1 MHTEAWIRDAWDA
14 AAAKIADHT
23 SRRIGAAFPHG
34 SLDGRYQLTAPS
46 YWTAGFW
53 PGLLWLLYRDGG
65 EPRLKRLAEA
75 CEERMDEVLG
85 DVGRLDHDMGFM
97 WTLTSLANW
106 QLTGSAASARRAL
119 TAASHLAG
127 RFNLKGRFIRA
138 WNHPERTGWAIID
151 CMMNLPLLYW
161 ASRHTADPR
170 FRHVAAAHAE
180 TAIRHF
186 IRPDGSA
193 HHIVRFDPETGER
206 LGTLGGQGFA
216 DGSAWARG
224 AAWAIY
230 GAALSHAHT
239 GRAEFRDASERAAAY
254 FLANLP
260 EDSVPY
266 WDFRLP
272 PSALAEAPKDSSAAA
287 IAASGL
293 LDLAAAVHDEARSD
307 EYRAGAIAILR
318 SLTDRY
324 RAADDEE
331 AILLHGTGNLPMGQ
345 NIDRPLIYG
354 DFFYMEALAKL
365 RGFPSFWAPQPQ
377 SHAHARQ

>member
-1 MHTEAWIRDAWDA
+1 MHTEAWIQDAWDA
-14 AAAKIADHT
+14 AARKIAART
-23 SRRIGAAFPHG
+23 SRRIGAEFPHG
-34 SLDGRYQLTAPS
+34 SHDGRYQVTAPS

-65 EPRLKRLAEA
+65 EPRLKQLAEA
-75 CEERMDEVLG
+75 CEERMDEVLA

-106 QLTGSAASARRAL
+106 QITGSAASARRAM

-127 RFNLKGRFIRA
+127 RFNINGRFIRA

-151 CMMNLPLLYW
+151 CLMNLPLLHW
-161 ASRHTADPR
+161 AAKHADDPR
-170 FRHVAAAHAE
+170 FRHIATAHAE
-180 TAIRHF
+180 TAVRHF

-206 LGTLGGQGFA
+206 LGTLGGQGYA

-239 GRAEFRDASERAAAY
+239 GRAEFRDASERAAAF

-260 EDSVPY
+260 EDRIPY

-272 PSALAEAPKDSSAAA
+272 AAAQEQAPKDSSAAA

-293 LDLAAAVHDEARSD
+293 LDLAAAVHGDKQA
-307 EYRAGAIAILR
+307 EYREQATAILR

-324 RAADDEE
+324 RAGDDEE

-345 NIDRPLIYG
+345 NVDRPLIYG

-365 RGFPSFWAPQPQ
+365 RGHSSFWSPQPQ
-377 SHAHARQ
+377 R